1 MVVLVDSDVEIVE
14 VVPTTGVEA
23 NVDWLALLVVN
34 IMVVLLSFI
43 TGVAVTIWVEL
54 LVELVD
60 LSVTVVELDIV
71 VVVVVVGGDI
81 TAKDDEEDVED
92 VLLTVE
98 LVVGNKLVVETMV
111 ELPKFGHVGHVGHVG
126 HKVGQLDVLIVE
138 VGGLL

>member
-1 MVVLVDSDVEIVE
+1 M
-14 VVPTTGVEA
+14 
-23 NVDWLALLVVN
+23 
-34 IMVVLLSFI
+34 
-43 TGVAVTIWVEL
+43 
-54 LVELVD
+54 ELVD